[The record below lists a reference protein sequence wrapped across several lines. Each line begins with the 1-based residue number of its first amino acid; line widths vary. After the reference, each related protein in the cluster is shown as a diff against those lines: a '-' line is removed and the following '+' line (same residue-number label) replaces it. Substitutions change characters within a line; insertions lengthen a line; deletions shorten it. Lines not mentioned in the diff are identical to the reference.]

1 MDDMGWVWR
10 GAGRRPLATLAGIGI
25 GSRSPT
31 IDPLLVELAQ
41 VVFYTRELSGAREVG
56 TVDTFDAQVEAEGVS
71 LSPNEGVSN
80 K

>member
-10 GAGRRPLATLAGIGI
+10 GAGRGPLATLAGISI
-25 GSRSPT
+25 GNRSPAV
-31 IDPLLVELAQ
+31 DPLLVELAE
-41 VVFYTRELSGAREVG
+41 VMFYTRELSGAREVG